1 MTKAVEF
8 DTGPRFRRLLA
19 PSISRSG
26 DTEITYSGRDMINQI
41 FFPYYL
47 RLQSNRTNTT
57 PNDPTSCNYFHREV
71 PQVSEPK
78 RIKRLDL
85 YSSISTEGKIG

>member
-26 DTEITYSGRDMINQI
+26 DTETTYSGRDTINQI

-47 RLQSNRTNTT
+47 HSAISDPACNRIERILHQMILQAVITFTVKYLESA
-57 PNDPTSCNYFHREV
+57 SL
-71 PQVSEPK
+71 S
-78 RIKRLDL
+78 
-85 YSSISTEGKIG
+85 G